1 MAFMERMGDTL
12 LSMGKDVSQKAK
24 DMSGIAKLK
33 LNIRSKEDFVKEQY
47 MEIVLSLNLET
58 FLVLT
63 QGVALIA

>member
-47 MEIVLSLNLET
+47 
-58 FLVLT
+58 
-63 QGVALIA
+63 